1 MSSQLAVKALP
12 RTERGKERAAALRR
26 SGNIPAVVYGAHK
39 DTREVALNA
48 REFES
53 VRSKTHGEKVLIDV
67 TYDDGSSDKAFIQ
80 EVQRDPVTR
89 TILHA
94 DLLRVSLTE
103 VMTLQ
108 VPVVAVGIADG
119 VKNEGGTLEQVSRR
133 VTIKCLPT
141 KVPPHIDVDVSA
153 LKVGQSLHVFDLPP
167 IEGIVFVD
175 PKAVLFGVAA
185 KVSEEALQA
194 QTAAPTAPELLKKK
208 EGEAAAEGA
217 PAPAAGAKAPA
228 PAPAAKE
235 EKKK

>member
-1 MSSQLAVKALP
+1 MSSQLAVKAQP
-12 RTERGKERAAALRR
+12 RTERGKERASALRR
-26 SGNIPAVVYGAHK
+26 SGSIPAVIYGAHK
-39 DTREVALNA
+39 ETREIAFNA

-53 VRSKTHGEKVLIDV
+53 VRSRTHGEKVLIDI

-119 VKNEGGTLEQVSRR
+119 VKNEGGTLEQVSRKI
-133 VTIKCLPT
+133 TIKCLPT

-153 LKVGQSLHVFDLPP
+153 LKVGQSLHVFDLPA
-167 IEGIVFVD
+167 IEGILFVD

-185 KVSEEALQA
+185 KVAEEALQA
-194 QTAAPTAPELLKKK
+194 QTAAPTAPEVLKKK
-208 EGEAAAEGA
+208 EGEAAVEG
-217 PAPAAGAKAPA
+217 APAAGAKAA
-228 PAPAAKE
+228 APAAKE